1 MSKPIPDLYGPN
13 KEAVAAILDRAARMT
28 PDEMLRAATFMN
40 HRMTDAWADA
50 QEAEADAFEKSGRMG
65 AWEVIWRAADRAT
78 RASADAGDW
87 SAVKAEVMGEANPAP
102 EEIKAAAQAEACGTT
117 AAAALAAV
125 VRERLSEA
133 HYRVLTAPWREAD
146 LDAADC
152 ATEK

>member
-1 MSKPIPDLYGPN
+1 MDRPIPDLYGPN

-28 PDEMLRAATFMN
+28 PDEMLRAATYMN

-50 QEAEADAFEKSGRMG
+50 QEAEADAFEESGRMG
-65 AWEVIWRAADRAT
+65 AWEAIWDAADRAT
-78 RASADAGDW
+78 RASADSGDW
-87 SAVKAEVMGEANPAP
+87 SEVKAEVMGETDPSP
-102 EEIKAAAQAEACGTT
+102 EDIREAVLAEACGTT

-125 VRERLSEA
+125 VKDRISEE

-146 LDAADC
+146 LDAADH